1 MASSQPSTPTI
12 TSPEYPKIPEEQD
25 YDPKS
30 LLMEMIEV
38 FKEDLNNSLKE
49 IQENTVNRV
58 KKINKRVQDI
68 KIEIKAKW
76 RQPWRWKT

>member
-1 MASSQPSTPTI
+1 MEKGKHNSKINRTQFTMASSQPSTPTI

-49 IQENTVNRV
+49 IQENKDKQKSLNM
-58 KKINKRVQDI
+58 
-68 KIEIKAKW
+68 
-76 RQPWRWKT
+76 